1 MMKLFVS
8 MAFTCLTLGL
18 TACQSTGSTV
28 DGKTHQ
34 YTLTQ
39 KCPAL
44 LEIDQGEVIMVTL
57 PENPSTGYQWQLAKP
72 ITFLKTEETYLAGE
86 AKAGMVG
93 VAGTKT
99 FKFTAETLGQDEIHL
114 VHVRPWEVKG
124 SSMQGVEQWQCR
136 VRIS

>member
-72 ITFLKTEETYLAGE
+72 ITLFKTEETYLAGE

-93 VAGTKT
+93 VPGKKI
-99 FKFTAETLGQDEIHL
+99 FKFTAEKLGQDEIHL
-114 VHVRPWEVKG
+114 VHIRPWEAKD

>member
-1 MMKLFVS
+1 MRLFVS

-72 ITFLKTEETYLAGE
+72 ITLLKTEETYLAGE

-93 VAGTKT
+93 VPGKKI
-99 FKFTAETLGQDEIHL
+99 FKFTAEKLGQDEIHL
-114 VHVRPWEVKG
+114 VYVRPWEVKD

-136 VRIS
+136 VRVS

>member
-1 MMKLFVS
+1 MRLFVS

-72 ITFLKTEETYLAGE
+72 ITLLKTEETYLAGE

-93 VAGTKT
+93 VPGKKI
-99 FKFTAETLGQDEIHL
+99 FKFTAEKLGQDEIHL
-114 VHVRPWEVKG
+114 VHVRPWEAKD

>member
-1 MMKLFVS
+1 MMRLFVS

-72 ITFLKTEETYLAGE
+72 ITLLKTEETYFAGE

-93 VAGTKT
+93 VPGKKI
-99 FKFTAETLGQDEIHL
+99 FKFTAEKLGQDEIHL
-114 VHVRPWEVKG
+114 VYVRPWEVKD

>member
-1 MMKLFVS
+1 MMRLFVS

-72 ITFLKTEETYLAGE
+72 ITLLKTEETYFAGE

-93 VAGTKT
+93 VPGPKT
-99 FKFTAETLGQDEIHL
+99 FKFMAEKLGQDEIHL
-114 VHVRPWEVKG
+114 VHVRPWEAKD

>member
-1 MMKLFVS
+1 MKLFVS

-72 ITFLKTEETYLAGE
+72 ITLLKTEETYLAGE

-93 VAGTKT
+93 VPGKKI
-99 FKFTAETLGQDEIHL
+99 FKFTAEKLGQDEIHL
-114 VHVRPWEVKG
+114 VYVRPWEVKD

-136 VRIS
+136 VRVS

>member
-44 LEIDQGEVIMVTL
+44 LEIDQGEVIVVTL

-72 ITFLKTEETYLAGE
+72 ITLLKTEETYLAGE

-93 VAGTKT
+93 VPGKKI
-99 FKFTAETLGQDEIHL
+99 FKFTAEKLGQDEIHL
-114 VHVRPWEVKG
+114 VYVRPWEVKD

-136 VRIS
+136 VRVS

>member
-1 MMKLFVS
+1 MKLFVS

-44 LEIDQGEVIMVTL
+44 LEIDQGEVIVVTL

-72 ITFLKTEETYLAGE
+72 ITLLKTEETYLAGE

-93 VAGTKT
+93 VPGKKI
-99 FKFTAETLGQDEIHL
+99 FKFTAEKLGQDEIHL
-114 VHVRPWEVKG
+114 VYVRPWEVKD

-136 VRIS
+136 VRVS

>member
-1 MMKLFVS
+1 MKLFMG
-8 MAFTCLTLGL
+8 MAFTCLMLGL
-18 TACQSTGSTV
+18 TACQSSGSTV

-34 YTLTQ
+34 YILKQ

-44 LEIDQGEVIMVTL
+44 LEVDQGEVIVVTL

-72 ITFLKTEETYLAGE
+72 VTLLKMEETYLAGK
-86 AKAGMVG
+86 ANAGMVG
-93 VAGTKT
+93 VPGTKT
-99 FKFTAETLGQDEIHL
+99 FKFTAEKIGQDDIHL
-114 VHVRPWEVKG
+114 VHIRPWEAKD

>member
-1 MMKLFVS
+1 MMRLFVS

-72 ITFLKTEETYLAGE
+72 ITLLKTEETYLAGE

-93 VAGTKT
+93 VPGKKI
-99 FKFTAETLGQDEIHL
+99 FKFTAEKLGQDEIHL
-114 VHVRPWEVKG
+114 VHVRPWEAKD

>member
-1 MMKLFVS
+1 MKLFMG
-8 MAFTCLTLGL
+8 MAFTCLMLGL
-18 TACQSTGSTV
+18 TACQSSGSTV

-44 LEIDQGEVIMVTL
+44 LEIDQGEVIVVTL

-72 ITFLKTEETYLAGE
+72 ITLLKTEETYLAGE

-93 VAGTKT
+93 VPGKKI
-99 FKFTAETLGQDEIHL
+99 FKFTAEKLGQDEIHL
-114 VHVRPWEVKG
+114 VYVRPWEVKD

-136 VRIS
+136 VRVS

>member
-1 MMKLFVS
+1 MMRLFVS

-44 LEIDQGEVIMVTL
+44 LEIDQGEVIVVTL

-72 ITFLKTEETYLAGE
+72 ITLLKTEETYLAGE

-93 VAGTKT
+93 VPGKKI
-99 FKFTAETLGQDEIHL
+99 FKFTAEKLGQDEIHL
-114 VHVRPWEVKG
+114 VYVRPWEVKD

-136 VRIS
+136 VRVS

>member
-1 MMKLFVS
+1 MRLFVS

-44 LEIDQGEVIMVTL
+44 LEIDQGEVIVVTL

-72 ITFLKTEETYLAGE
+72 ITLLKTEETYLAGE

-93 VAGTKT
+93 VPGPKT
-99 FKFTAETLGQDEIHL
+99 FKFMAEKLGQDEIHL
-114 VHVRPWEVKG
+114 VHVRPWEAKD

>member
-1 MMKLFVS
+1 MMRLFVS

-72 ITFLKTEETYLAGE
+72 ITLLKTEETYLAGE

-93 VAGTKT
+93 VPGKKI
-99 FKFTAETLGQDEIHL
+99 FKFTAEKLGQDEIHL
-114 VHVRPWEVKG
+114 VYVRPWEVKD

-136 VRIS
+136 VRVS

>member
-44 LEIDQGEVIMVTL
+44 LEIDQGEVIVVTL

-72 ITFLKTEETYLAGE
+72 ITLLKTEETYLAGE

-93 VAGTKT
+93 VAGKKI
-99 FKFTAETLGQDEIHL
+99 FKFTAEKLGQDEIHL
-114 VHVRPWEVKG
+114 VYVRPWEVKD

-136 VRIS
+136 VRVS

>member
-1 MMKLFVS
+1 MRLFVS

-44 LEIDQGEVIMVTL
+44 LEIDQGEVIVVTL

-72 ITFLKTEETYLAGE
+72 ITLLKTEETYLAGE

-93 VAGTKT
+93 VPGKKI
-99 FKFTAETLGQDEIHL
+99 FKFTAEKLGQDEIHL
-114 VHVRPWEVKG
+114 VYVRPWEGKD

-136 VRIS
+136 VRVS

>member
-1 MMKLFVS
+1 MRLFVS

-44 LEIDQGEVIMVTL
+44 LEIDQGEVIVVTL

-72 ITFLKTEETYLAGE
+72 ITLLKTEETYLAGE

-93 VAGTKT
+93 VPGKKI
-99 FKFTAETLGQDEIHL
+99 FKFTAEKLGQDEIHL
-114 VHVRPWEVKG
+114 VYVRPWEVKD

-136 VRIS
+136 VRVS